1 MPILPMAV
9 RDAIWGPITDFDT
22 QSPDSEEIC
31 YLVVDENQILFTG
44 YDQNMEGTVC
54 GGGGGGR
61 GRGRQ
66 DDPEI
71 EINYF
76 YP

>member
-1 MPILPMAV
+1 MPILPVAV
-9 RDAIWGPITDFDT
+9 GVAIWGPITDFDT

-44 YDQNMEGTVC
+44 YDRNMEGTER
-54 GGGGGGR
+54 GGGARVPER
-61 GRGRQ
+61 GQ
-66 DDPEI
+66 EDDPEI

-76 YP
+76 YL